1 MRVFLL
7 AASLASFAFSA
18 AAAPVGEFVVPPPT
32 SVATLPAG
40 TAVQPVTLTKMVV
53 QLREGEVWADYT
65 VEILDKSSLTWSGG
79 RSEMNVDVFAPI
91 FAEELRTAGFRAE
104 GGESLFETQ
113 GTDLQVGVL
122 IREMRGRFCETCEIL
137 NNGAVRG
144 AVRMVA
150 EWQVYSSLQR
160 TVLATIRTEGGFE
173 IKKSREGN
181 FERIIIGAFAEN
193 VRQLLATDAFR
204 QIVTAPPGAS
214 PARPTLATLLLTR
227 AKSAPTT
234 IPAAAASVV
243 AIFAEGGAMGSGFLI
258 SQDGYVLTN
267 QHVVSGSKYVK
278 VRWPD
283 GREGLGEV
291 VRADRRRDVALIQT
305 DSSGRSAL
313 AMKNSETDVG
323 DTVFA
328 VGTPLQSTLQGTV
341 TRGIV
346 SAHRTTNGLSFIQS
360 DVVINSGNSG
370 GPLLD
375 EKAAVTGIAVSG
387 IDLGGAPAGINFFIP
402 IADALRALN
411 LQPAS

>member
-1 MRVFLL
+1 MRALLL
-7 AASLASFAFSA
+7 AASLASFVSSA
-18 AAAPVGEFVVPPPT
+18 LAAPVGEFAVPPPT
-32 SVATLPAG
+32 PVAALPAG
-40 TAVQPVTLTKMVV
+40 ATSQPVTLTKMVV

-65 VEILDKSSLTWSGG
+65 VEIINKAPLTWSGG
-79 RSEMNVDVFAPI
+79 RSEMNVEVFAPI
-91 FAEELRTAGFRAE
+91 FAEELRTAGFSAE
-104 GGESLFETQ
+104 GGESLFETK

-122 IREMRGRFCETCEIL
+122 VREMRGRFCDTCEIL

-160 TVLATIRTEGGFE
+160 TVLATIRTEGAFE

-193 VRQLLATDAFR
+193 VRQLLATEAFR
-204 QIVTAPPGAS
+204 QIVTARPGAS
-214 PARPTLATLLLTR
+214 LARPALAALHLTR
-227 AKSAPTT
+227 AKSAPST

-243 AIFAEGGAMGSGFLI
+243 AVFAEGGAMGSGFLI
-258 SQDGYVLTN
+258 SQEGYVLTN
-267 QHVVSGSKYVK
+267 QHVVGASKYVK

-291 VRADRRRDVALIQT
+291 VRTDRRRDVALIQT
-305 DSSGRSAL
+305 ESSGRSAL
-313 AMKNSETDVG
+313 AMKTSEANVG

-341 TRGIV
+341 TKGIV
-346 SAHRTTNGLSFIQS
+346 SAHRTTDGLSFIQS
-360 DVVINSGNSG
+360 DVVINAGNSG

-402 IADALRALN
+402 IADALKVLN